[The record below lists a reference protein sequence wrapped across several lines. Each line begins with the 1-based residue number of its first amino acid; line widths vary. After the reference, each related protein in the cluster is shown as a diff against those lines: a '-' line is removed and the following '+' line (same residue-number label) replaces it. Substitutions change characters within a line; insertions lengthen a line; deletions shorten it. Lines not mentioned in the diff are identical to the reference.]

1 MGHNIRAGGESILTH
16 ITEPVELQTSNL
28 YRIVALNVLMKKGHW
43 VHGPKFYILGAG
55 SQNAN
60 LPAKM
65 LKIAVF
71 RPGPPQDV
79 KNFHFSLREL

>member
-1 MGHNIRAGGESILTH
+1 
-16 ITEPVELQTSNL
+16 
-28 YRIVALNVLMKKGHW
+28 MKKGHW
-43 VHGPKFYILGAG
+43 IHGPKFYILGAG

-71 RPGPPQDV
+71 RPGPPPGRQKV
-79 KNFHFSLREL
+79 SFFSGTLVWGHLGTF